1 MMDSIAFK
9 TLVRPK
15 SPNTFLFA
23 PEGLCENATP
33 DQMSEIMDLAPE
45 QMYQAVLDLISGE
58 ENWDIQDSDMT
69 RGMLHFVATS
79 RWMRYKDD
87 VDILVL
93 PADSGDAISR
103 TASRLAVYSRS
114 RVGHSDLGANAKRIK
129 YMLERLKKM
138 QFRA

>member
-9 TLVRPK
+9 TLLRPK

-33 DQMSEIMDLAPE
+33 DQTSEIMGLAPE
-45 QMYQAVLDLISGE
+45 QMYQAVLDVISGE
-58 ENWDIQDSDMT
+58 KCWEIRDSDLK
-69 RGMLHFVATS
+69 RGMVHFVATS

-103 TASRLAVYSRS
+103 TASRLAIYSRS
-114 RVGHSDLGANAKRIK
+114 RAGHSDLGANAKRIK
-129 YMLERLKKM
+129 YMLECLNKM
-138 QFRA
+138 QVRA